1 MGIVLDDLLKI
12 ANKKQYTD
20 LHLTVGTYPRGRH
33 LNKLTSLEGFGKLKP
48 EDTLDC
54 ITQCISDRGLARL
67 QEKGEVDFSFSHPG
81 LGRYRVNAFRQRGT
95 YAMVIRV
102 QPFVIP
108 PFDTL
113 KLPMEVKQVT
123 DYPTGLVLVTGVT
136 GSGKSTTL
144 ASLIDVINNKY
155 AKHIITIED
164 PIEYLHK
171 HKLSIVNQR
180 EIGLDSNSFAA
191 ALRSSLR
198 EDPDVILVG
207 EMRDL
212 ETASIAITAAETGH
226 LVFSTMHTISAP
238 QTVDRII
245 DIFPYEQQNQIR
257 SQLASVLRCVV
268 TQQLIPKSDQSGIIP
283 ACEIMVNNSAIS
295 NLVRENKVFQ
305 IHNFMH
311 TNAKEGMMT
320 MNQHLIKLYR
330 EGLISRSMMLDKSN
344 NKSELSNMLGG
355 NMRWKNDSI

>member
-1 MGIVLDDLLKI
+1 MSIVLDELLAL
-12 ANKKQYTD
+12 ANKENFTD
-20 LHLTVGTYPRGRH
+20 IHLTVGTYPRGRK
-33 LNKLTSLEGFGKLKP
+33 LNQLVALEDFGVLKP
-48 EDTLDC
+48 DDTIDC
-54 ITQCISDRGLARL
+54 IKQCIPDRSLKRL
-67 QEKGEVDFSFSHPG
+67 EETGEVDFSFSELG

-95 YAMVIRV
+95 YAMVVRV

-108 PFDTL
+108 GFDTL
-113 KLPMEVKQVT
+113 QLPSSVKEVT
-123 DYPTGLVLVTGVT
+123 NYPSGLVLVTGVT

-144 ASLIDVINNKY
+144 ASLIDVINENY
-155 AKHIITIED
+155 AKHIITVED

-171 HKLSIVNQR
+171 HKKSIVNQR
-180 EIGLDSNSFAA
+180 EIGLDSNSFAS

-226 LVFSTMHTISAP
+226 LVFSTMHTLSAP

-257 SQLASVLRCVV
+257 SQLASVLKGVI
-268 TQQLIPKSDQSGIIP
+268 TQQLIPKADQSGIVP
-283 ACEIMVNNSAIS
+283 ACEIMVNNAAIG
-295 NLVRENKVFQ
+295 NLIRENKVYQ

-311 TNAKEGMMT
+311 TNAKDGMMT
-320 MNQHLIKLYR
+320 MNQNLIRLYR
-330 EGLISRSMMLDKSN
+330 EGTISRAMMLDKSN
-344 NKSELSNMLGG
+344 NKTELNNMLGG
-355 NMRWKNDSI
+355 SMRWNNDSI